1 MLKGPCYRR
10 KVKEEARLDNPKVL
24 ILLGSDSDIPLMQDG
39 LSLLR
44 EMGVEFKLDVSS
56 AHRHPEKTAAYAKSA
71 RADGIEVI
79 IAAAGLA
86 AHLPGVIAAHTT
98 LPVIGIPLKGGSL
111 LGMDALLSIVQMPKG
126 VPVAT
131 VGIDASR
138 NAAILACEI
147 LSIKYDVLR
156 VKLEEMKERM
166 MREIEEKSQKLQSRG
181 N

>member
-1 MLKGPCYRR
+1 
-10 KVKEEARLDNPKVL
+10 VTHTPKVL
-24 ILLGSDSDIPLMQDG
+24 IILGSDSDLSLMQDG
-39 LSLLR
+39 LNLLK
-44 EMGVEFKLDVSS
+44 EMAVPFKLDVSS
-56 AHRHPEKTAAYAKSA
+56 AHRHPDKTATCAKNA

-138 NAAILACEI
+138 NACILACEM
-147 LSIKYDVLR
+147 LSIKYEDIR
-156 VKLEEMKERM
+156 EKLEAMKERM
-166 MREIEEKSQKLQSRG
+166 RREIDEKSRKLG
-181 N
+181 EGGF

>member
-1 MLKGPCYRR
+1 M
-10 KVKEEARLDNPKVL
+10 VETAKVL
-24 ILLGSDSDIPLMQDG
+24 VLLGSDSDVPLMQDG
-39 LSLLR
+39 LNFLE
-44 EMGVEFKLDVSS
+44 EMGVRFKLDVSS
-56 AHRHPEKTAAYAKSA
+56 AHRHPEKTSSYAKNA
-71 RADGIEVI
+71 RIQGIEVI

-138 NAAILACEI
+138 NACILACEI
-147 LSIKYDVLR
+147 LSIKYEDIR
-156 VKLEEMKERM
+156 EKLEDMKERM
-166 MREIEEKSQKLQSRG
+166 RQEIDRKSSKLSQG
-181 N
+181 VEC